1 MGLVWWAR
9 ILLVCLYHRK
19 SFFILQLWQS
29 ILLGPPV
36 WGSICGLWKCGVYG
50 VLLNFQSVLKI
61 VGLLKVTLL
70 FYYYSNMRC
79 WCLTE
84 RLWFNSDTFL
94 CQVDKLTVVLIS
106 LPFLLT

>member
-1 MGLVWWAR
+1 M
-9 ILLVCLYHRK
+9 
-19 SFFILQLWQS
+19 
-29 ILLGPPV
+29 
-36 WGSICGLWKCGVYG
+36 
-50 VLLNFQSVLKI
+50 SVLKI

-106 LPFLLT
+106 LLFFANVTQTQGIWQEGIEKMSSSD